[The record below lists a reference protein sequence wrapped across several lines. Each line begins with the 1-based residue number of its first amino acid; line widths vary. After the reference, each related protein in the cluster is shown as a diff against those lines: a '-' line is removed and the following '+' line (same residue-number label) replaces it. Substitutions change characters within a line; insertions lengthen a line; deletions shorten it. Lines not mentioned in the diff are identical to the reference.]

1 MQNSRGKC
9 FPAKGRTILAMLCP
23 ILLVSTFTILILS
36 SNISYHPPHFLF
48 TSPQLSDDIC
58 SSHGQLHSQFS
69 TLQAQMGSLLQQLHN
84 HETLTVNLST
94 FSDQLLRMAVSL
106 DKIAGSLSISSSTA
120 SETSQVDEEFN
131 EPEDDENEEGSM
143 VGVKGF
149 SSGEVYSYM
158 SPKSNRDK
166 GKKNFLGV
174 EAISPVIG
182 FGCTHMATHLDH
194 FMKYNKY
201 EMCPYDWDA
210 AQRLIINGCDPLPRR
225 KCFSRGSPTYS
236 KPPLLSNSNSSS
248 TLWTQPSDDTIL
260 WSRYKCKGY
269 ACLVSNESN
278 GRKGFFK
285 CGDCF
290 NLTKRGWDV
299 ATTNNDSAKSAEFTI
314 DQVLG
319 LRPGEIRIGLDFSP
333 TTGTFAA
340 LMRERGVT
348 IASATLNLGAPF
360 NEVIALRGLLP
371 LYVSVGTRLPFF
383 DNTLD
388 IVHTTLF
395 LDGWIGV
402 ELLQFV
408 LFDWDRVLRPK
419 GLLWVDRFFCKKE
432 DMKLYMD
439 EFERLGYKKL
449 LWRLVP
455 KTDKLGDELFLSAVL
470 EKPTR
475 K

>member
-1 MQNSRGKC
+1 MQKQSNSRSWKC
-9 FPAKGRTILAMLCP
+9 FPTTLAMLCP
-23 ILLVSTFTILILS
+23 LLLLSTFTLILLLIT
-36 SNISYHPPHFLF
+36 SNISYYPSQYFHF
-48 TSPQLSDDIC
+48 QKDVC
-58 SSHGQLHSQFS
+58 SQGQIHTQIS
-69 TLQAQMGSLLQQLHN
+69 TLQAQMGSLLQQLHS
-84 HETLTVNLST
+84 HHDSKRNLST
-94 FSDQLLRMAVSL
+94 FSDQLLHMAVSL
-106 DKIAGSLSISSSTA
+106 DKIAGSLSNPPDAISSSSSSTNT
-120 SETSQVDEEFN
+120 EMMSQVDEDFS
-131 EPEDDENEEGSM
+131 EPGDDEENEEESI
-143 VGVKGF
+143 GVKGF
-149 SSGEVYSYM
+149 TSGSELYNYI
-158 SPKSNRDK
+158 SPKSNREK

-174 EAISPVIG
+174 EAISPG
-182 FGCTHMATHLDH
+182 LGLGCTHLAAHLEH
-194 FMKYNKY
+194 FMKYKKY
-201 EMCPYDWDA
+201 GMCPDDWDV
-210 AQRLIINGCDPLPRR
+210 AQRLMINGCDPLPRR
-225 KCFSRGSPTYS
+225 KCFSRASPTYS
-236 KPPLLSNSNSSS
+236 PFSNSSS
-248 TLWTQPSDDTIL
+248 LWTQQSDGNIL
-260 WSRYKCKGY
+260 WNRYKCKDY
-269 ACLVSNESN
+269 ACLVSQQSMDK
-278 GRKGFFK
+278 RGFFK

-299 ATTNNDSAKSAEFTI
+299 TTTMSAEFTI

-340 LMRERGVT
+340 IMKERGVT
-348 IASATLNLGAPF
+348 VASATLNLGAPF

-371 LYVSVGTRLPFF
+371 LYISVGTRLPFF

-388 IVHTTLF
+388 IVHSTLF

-419 GLLWVDRFFCKKE
+419 GLLWVDRFFCKKQ
-432 DMKLYMD
+432 DMKLYLD

-470 EKPTR
+470 EKPIR